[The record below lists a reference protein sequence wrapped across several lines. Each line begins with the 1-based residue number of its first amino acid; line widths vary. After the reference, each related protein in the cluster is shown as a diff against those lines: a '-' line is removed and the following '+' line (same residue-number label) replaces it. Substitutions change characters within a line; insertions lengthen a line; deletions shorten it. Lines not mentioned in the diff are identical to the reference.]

1 MFKLKDT
8 LFIYFFY
15 MDDKVSTKFDMTI
28 TRLQPTTWGIVAYI
42 DTYIQV
48 LIFERSLSKN
58 RRVKSVLKEKKI
70 IELKKSHSSE
80 IKGCSNEMDHT
91 SE

>member
-1 MFKLKDT
+1 MKLRNYNTKRMFKLKDT

-42 DTYIQV
+42 DIYIYG
-48 LIFERSLSKN
+48 F
-58 RRVKSVLKEKKI
+58 
-70 IELKKSHSSE
+70 
-80 IKGCSNEMDHT
+80 
-91 SE
+91 